1 MLNVDPAKLSTPQ
14 RLQLMRQMEGILK
27 NDPKNP
33 ELWCNIG
40 VLHAAD
46 ERWEEAQ
53 KHYKKALSFRK
64 NDPEILK
71 RTVEAFTKPL
81 ELVQARK
88 YARKLLDVAP
98 RDPDSYL
105 IYSDVLMKMGAA
117 DKSVELLDRA
127 LKYMPGHL
135 ILLNQL
141 AESYKSAG
149 RMAEADAVYERIIE
163 IDPYD
168 AEALYRRS
176 HNHKF
181 TKEEAEA
188 IEPQLLTSLERQQRD
203 EHRASVLYSAGKV
216 FHDCGEYDKA
226 FEYLKKANELRT
238 PASSK
243 RVFNEITNA
252 KAGFTNAFVTARQG
266 KGYGLE
272 TDQPIFIL
280 GMPRSGTTLTESI
293 CGAHSK
299 ITAGD
304 EQSYMGGL
312 TKPLGLQ
319 SDNTSLF
326 VSRLEAV
333 TPAKMRE
340 MAQHYLEMTKIVHGT
355 TPHFTDKMPHNF
367 VRIGFIKLMFPNAK
381 IIHCMRNPL
390 DNAVSL
396 YSNSMRPYHN
406 QYKSDLKTLGLYY
419 IQYRNLMQHWH
430 ELFPDAILDV
440 YYEDMVVNT
449 ELVARKMIDY
459 LGLEWEDGVMDR
471 QGSQRSVKTLSAWQV
486 RQPVYTSSSGR
497 WRHYESQLQPLI
509 DVIGPQVADYDR
521 ALEALSGENRG

>member
-71 RTVEAFTKPL
+71 RIVEAFTKPL

-105 IYSDVLMKMGAA
+105 IYSEVLLKQGTA
-117 DKSVELLDRA
+117 DKSVELLQRA
-127 LKYMPGHL
+127 LKFMPSHL
-135 ILLNQL
+135 GILNHL

-149 RMAEADAVYERIIE
+149 RMAEADEVYERIIE
-163 IDPYD
+163 IDPFD

-181 TKEEAEA
+181 TKEEADA
-188 IEPQLLTSLERQQRD
+188 IEPQLLTSLERQQQD
-203 EHRASVLYSAGKV
+203 SHRASVLYSAGKV
-216 FHDCGEYDKA
+216 FQDCGEYEKA
-226 FEYLKKANELRT
+226 FDYFKQANALRFSNNRR
-238 PASSK
+238 A
-243 RVFNEITNA
+243 FHEITNA
-252 KAGFTNAFVTARQG
+252 RAGFTEAFFSQRRGA
-266 KGYGLE
+266 GYGLE

-280 GMPRSGTTLTESI
+280 GLPRSGTTLTESI

-304 EQSYMGGL
+304 EQPYMGGL
-312 TKPLGLQ
+312 TKPLGIQ
-319 SDNTSLF
+319 SENTALF
-326 VSRLEAV
+326 VSRLGAI
-333 TPAKMRE
+333 TAAQSME
-340 MAQHYLEMTKIVHGT
+340 MAEHYLEMTRIVHGT

-367 VRIGFIKLMFPNAK
+367 IRIGLIKLLFPNAK

-406 QYKSDLKTLGLYY
+406 QYKTDLKSLGLYY
-419 IQYRNLMQHWH
+419 IQYRSVMQHWH
-430 ELFPDAILDV
+430 ELFPGAILDV
-440 YYEDMVVNT
+440 FYEDMVVNT
-449 ELVARKMIDY
+449 ELVARRMIDY

-497 WRHYESQLQPLI
+497 WRHYERQLQPLI
-509 DVIGPQVADYDR
+509 DVIGSHVADYDK
-521 ALEALSGENRG
+521 ALEALSGENPE

>member
-1 MLNVDPAKLSTPQ
+1 MLNVDPAKLSMPQ

-40 VLHAAD
+40 VLYAAD

-127 LKYMPGHL
+127 LKFMPGHL
-135 ILLNQL
+135 LILNHL
-141 AESYKSAG
+141 AESYKNAG
-149 RMAEADAVYERIIE
+149 RTAEADAVYERIIE

-188 IEPQLLTSLERQQRD
+188 IEPQLLISLERQQHD
-203 EHRASVLYSAGKV
+203 EHRAAVLYGAGKV
-216 FHDCGEYDKA
+216 FQDCGEYEKA
-226 FEYLKKANELRT
+226 FDFFHRANELRL
-238 PASSK
+238 PKNNRRA
-243 RVFNEITNA
+243 FHEIANA
-252 KAGFTNAFVTARQG
+252 KAGFTQTFIARRHG
-266 KGYGLE
+266 AGFGLE

-280 GMPRSGTTLTESI
+280 GLPRSGTTLTESI

-304 EQSYMGGL
+304 EQPYLGGL
-312 TKPLGLQ
+312 AKPLGMQ
-319 SDNTSLF
+319 TGNTALF
-326 VSRLEAV
+326 VSRIESITSAQS
-333 TPAKMRE
+333 RE
-340 MAQHYLEMTKIVHGT
+340 MAEHYLEMTRMVHGT

-367 VRIGFIKLMFPNAK
+367 VRIGIIKLLFPNAK

-396 YSNSMRPYHN
+396 YSNSMRPFHN
-406 QYKSDLKTLGLYY
+406 QYKTDLKTLGLYY
-419 IQYRNLMQHWH
+419 VQYSNLMRHWH
-430 ELFPDAILDV
+430 ELFPGAILDV

>member
-46 ERWEEAQ
+46 ERWDEAQ
-53 KHYKKALSFRK
+53 KYYKKALSFRK

-71 RTVEAFTKPL
+71 RTVEAFTKPQKL
-81 ELVQARK
+81 IEARK

-105 IYSDVLMKMGAA
+105 IYSDVLLKMGAA
-117 DKSVELLDRA
+117 DKSIELLERA
-127 LKYMPGHL
+127 LKFMPSHL
-135 ILLNQL
+135 MLLNQL

-149 RMAEADAVYERIIE
+149 KISEADEAYERIIE

-168 AEALYRRS
+168 AEALYRRC

-181 TKEEAEA
+181 TKEEADA
-188 IEPQLLTSLERQQRD
+188 IEPRLLTSLERQQQD
-203 EHRASVLYSAGKV
+203 EHQASVLYSAGKV
-216 FHDCGEYDKA
+216 FQDCGEYEKA
-226 FEYLKKANELRT
+226 FEYLKKANELRI

-243 RVFNEITNA
+243 RVFNEIANA
-252 KAGFTNAFVTARQG
+252 KAGFTKAFMAARQE

-280 GMPRSGTTLTESI
+280 GLPRSGTTLTESI
-293 CGAHSK
+293 CGAHSR

-304 EQSYMGGL
+304 EQPYMGGL
-312 TKPLGLQ
+312 TKPLGIQ

-326 VSRLEAV
+326 VSRIEGI
-333 TPAKMRE
+333 TPAQSRE
-340 MAQHYLEMTKIVHGT
+340 MAEHYLEMTKIAHGT

-367 VRIGFIKLMFPNAK
+367 IRIGLIKLLFPNAR

-396 YSNSMRPYHN
+396 YSNSMRPFHN
-406 QYKSDLKTLGLYY
+406 QYKSNLKTLGLYY
-419 IQYRNLMQHWH
+419 IQYRSLMQHWH
-430 ELFPDAILDV
+430 DLFPGAILDV

-471 QGSQRSVKTLSAWQV
+471 EGSQRSVKTLSAWQV

-497 WRHYESQLQPLI
+497 WRNYESQLQPLI
-509 DVIGPQVADYDR
+509 DVIGSQVAEYDR
-521 ALEALSGENRG
+521 MLEALSGGDGE